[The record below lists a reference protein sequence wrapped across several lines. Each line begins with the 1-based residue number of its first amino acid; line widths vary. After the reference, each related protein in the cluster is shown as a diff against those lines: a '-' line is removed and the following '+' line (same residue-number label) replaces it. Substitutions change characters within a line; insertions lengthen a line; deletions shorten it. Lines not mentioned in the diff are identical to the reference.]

1 MKTLDQANRCKKTID
16 ALLRVHRE
24 SYQRDENFKPIGVD
38 WDLEKHSTFFIG
50 LLNLRDELELI
61 TESLNKL

>member
-1 MKTLDQANRCKKTID
+1 MKTLEQTTRCKKTID

-24 SYQRDENFKPIGVD
+24 SYQRDENLKPIGVN
-38 WDLEKHSTFFIG
+38 WDLEKHSLFFTG

-61 TESLNKL
+61 IESLNKL